1 MPKCL
6 HFKNQIFIEPNGLTT
21 YCCEGVPHNTPPR
34 KLFDLNN
41 WNEKRTYELDLFNKS
56 KTGWLTEC
64 LLCKYNED
72 KFGYS
77 MRTGT
82 KHCMSLYPQDD
93 SNHIIKAIIKTSNLC
108 NLACRMCSPDLS
120 TTWQHNIKENSNNE
134 FYKDVDKYKLIEISK
149 KQLELLKKHVLTE
162 HLRFLVFS
170 GGEVLLS
177 EHNYKIMQYLLEMGY
192 HNMEVHITT
201 NGTTKI
207 KDAWLES
214 ANKFKQFNLEVSIDG
229 AGSVYNYIRAG
240 GDWNTLIDVITYTK
254 QVAPNINWIFNYV
267 AQALNAHSIKNDEEQ
282 IMELF
287 HDVRLDAGGFTDHV
301 SICYSEPEDSYAVIH
316 PTFRKKYGIE
326 HWADTF
332 EYDPT
337 IFATFMRK
345 QSWLDNMH
353 GTSLEELNPDFFN
366 EDIYPKQAI
375 DEYRRN

>member
-1 MPKCL
+1 MPKCF
-6 HFKNQIFIEPNGLTT
+6 HIKNQIFVEPNGLTT
-21 YCCEGVPHNTPPR
+21 YCCESVPRDTPKR
-34 KLFDLNN
+34 KLFNLND
-41 WNEKRTYELDLFNKS
+41 WDEKRTYELDLFNKS
-56 KTGWLTEC
+56 KNRWLTEC
-64 LLCKYNED
+64 LLCKYHED
-72 KFGYS
+72 KFGHS
-77 MRTGT
+77 MRTG
-82 KHCMSLYPQDD
+82 SLNDYPD
-93 SNHIIKAIIKTSNLC
+93 SNRIIKAIIKTSNLC
-108 NLACRMCSPDLS
+108 NLACRMCTPDLS
-120 TTWQHNIKENSNNE
+120 TTWQYNIKEHRSNE
-134 FYKDVDKYKLIEISK
+134 FYKDIDEYKLVEISK

-192 HNMEVHITT
+192 YNMEVHITT

-240 GDWNTLIDVITYTK
+240 GNWNTLVDVIKYTK

-287 HDVRLDAGGFTDHV
+287 HDVELHERGFKDNVSVCHTD
-301 SICYSEPEDSYAVIH
+301 PEDSYAVIH
-316 PTFRKKYGIE
+316 PEFRKKYGIE
-326 HWADTF
+326 HLADTF

-337 IFATFMRK
+337 IFAKFMRK

-366 EDIYPKQAI
+366 EEVYPKQAI
-375 DEYRRN
+375 DEYRRLRN

>member
-1 MPKCL
+1 MPKCF
-6 HFKNQIFIEPNGLTT
+6 HIKNQIFVEPNGLTT
-21 YCCEGVPHNTPPR
+21 YCCESVPHDTPQR
-34 KLFDLNN
+34 KLFDLNS
-41 WNEKRTYELDLFNKS
+41 WDEKRTYELDLFNKS
-56 KTGWLTEC
+56 KSKEWLTEC
-64 LLCKYNED
+64 LLCKYSED

-77 MRTGT
+77 MRTGG
-82 KHCMSLYPQDD
+82 LNFYPN

-120 TTWQHNIKENSNNE
+120 TTWQYNIKDNSSKE
-134 FYKDVDKYKLIEISK
+134 FYSNVNKYKLVEISK
-149 KQLELLKKHVLTE
+149 KQLELLKKRVLTE
-162 HLRFLVFS
+162 HLRFLIFS

-192 HNMEVHITT
+192 YNMEVHITT

-287 HDVRLDAGGFTDHV
+287 HDVELDGGGFKDHV
-301 SICYSEPEDSYAVIH
+301 SVCHTDPEDSYAVIH
-316 PTFRKKYGIE
+316 PEFRKKYGIE